1 MLSSKLSTHQDAK
14 YKFLK
19 ALVEYCKDDLSAH
32 PTSKLLGI
40 PKLSILLARLIVD
53 IDGNHLN
60 DGKIF
65 SQSETNDFARIQ
77 IICNDIREDIKM
89 KKLSLLHLTPRLL
102 CCHDSDWQQCIDIF
116 KNTTMPILH
125 NENAISEESLIE
137 LFSDQATISVK
148 KRVKKSKTTKSSSKS
163 KYVEMNT
170 TNKPFSSNVNETID
184 DIVHSFQL
192 ETETNRL
199 QVGLR

>member
-116 KNTTMPILH
+116 KNTTKPILH

-137 LFSDQATISVK
+137 LFSY
-148 KRVKKSKTTKSSSKS
+148 